1 MKHRKSLIH
10 SFLLIVGII
19 LIVSHPCNIVAQ
31 TSVGLSVDTL
41 ELADQKMQ
49 AYIDE
54 AKLSCISTLVLKD
67 GKVAHQS
74 TFGLANIEEE
84 RAVNEETI
92 FRIYSM
98 SKPITAAALMIL
110 YDEGKFQLDDPVA
123 NHIAEF
129 TDTKVWEDGEEVG
142 QVEPF
147 TIRHLLTHT
156 AGFTYGGDKNAH
168 VDSLYASARKGSESE
183 TATLESWMKFI
194 AGVPLKNQ
202 PGTKYEYSISIDVA
216 GYLIEVLSGMS
227 FDKFLQT
234 RVFGPL
240 GMDDSGFEVPEEDY
254 GRLAMIYTPDNES
267 GELKPVEKMTN
278 GVKKKV
284 LLFSSGGG
292 MVSTIGDYGKFGQM
306 LLNGGEL
313 NGVRILEESTVKM
326 ITSDQYPKTAS
337 TEVFASY
344 GLGGYVDLETGK
356 YGWSGAASTDFVLD
370 VKNNMVIL
378 TFTQYTPFMGEPFVK
393 EFNELVE
400 KAMLE

>member
-10 SFLLIVGII
+10 SFFLILGLI

-31 TSVGLSVDTL
+31 TSVGLSVDAL

-67 GKVAHQS
+67 GKVAHQG

-84 RAVNEETI
+84 RTVNEETI

-123 NHIAEF
+123 NHIPEF
-129 TDTKVWEDGEEVG
+129 TDTKVWVDGKEVD

-156 AGFTYGGDKNAH
+156 AGFTYGNDKNSH
-168 VDSLYASARKGSESE
+168 VDSLYAGARKGGELE
-183 TATLESWMKFI
+183 TATLEYWMKFI

-216 GYLIEVLSGMS
+216 GYLIEVLSGLS

-240 GMDDSGFEVPEEDY
+240 GMDDSGFDVPEEDY
-254 GRLAMIYTPDNES
+254 VRLAMVYTPDNNS

-284 LLFSSGGG
+284 LLFSGGGG

-313 NGVRILEESTVKM
+313 NRIRILEESTVKM

-337 TEVFASY
+337 TEKFASY
-344 GLGGYVDLETGK
+344 GLGGYVNLETGR

-370 VKNNMVIL
+370 IKNNMVIL

-393 EFNELVE
+393 DFKELVE
-400 KAMLE
+400 KAVLD